1 MRIEEGHIQ
10 FESLYMAL
18 FRKRI
23 LMRPDGR

>member
-18 FRKRI
+18 FLKNI
-23 LMRPDGR
+23 LMKSDGR